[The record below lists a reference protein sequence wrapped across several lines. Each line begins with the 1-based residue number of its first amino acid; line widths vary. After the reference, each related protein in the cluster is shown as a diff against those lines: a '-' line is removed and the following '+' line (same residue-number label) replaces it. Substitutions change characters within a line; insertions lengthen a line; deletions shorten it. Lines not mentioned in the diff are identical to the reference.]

1 MPWITRLSVLI
12 ASTLAIL
19 PASSHAGWLDWVQKQ
34 AAELQ
39 VIPPTG
45 TQATALTED
54 EIVRGLKEALAT
66 GTRQAVSLLGKE
78 GGYLNNAKVKIPMP
92 ENLAYVERTLRAMG
106 QAKLAD
112 EFVTTLNRA
121 AEKAVPE
128 AAAIF
133 ADSIS
138 KMSLQDAKT
147 ILSGP
152 DDAATQYFRKTSE
165 GKLTERFQPLVKAAT
180 DEAGVTSSYKRLMQQ
195 LGPFTQYLGK
205 DAGDL
210 DGYITGKAMD
220 GLFLMIAEEEK
231 RIRTDPVARGT
242 ELLKKVFGTAKP

>member
-1 MPWITRLSVLI
+1 MPWINRIPVLL
-12 ASTLAIL
+12 ALVLAIL
-19 PASSHAGWLDWVQKQ
+19 PVTAHADWLDWLKKQ
-34 AAELQ
+34 ATELQ
-39 VIPPTG
+39 VVPPVG
-45 TQATALTED
+45 TQAAPLTED

-92 ENLAYVERTLRAMG
+92 ENLAYVERSLRAMG
-106 QAKLAD
+106 QGKLAD
-112 EFVTTLNRA
+112 EFVATLNHA

-138 KMSLQDAKT
+138 QMSLQDART

-152 DDAATQYFRKTSE
+152 DDAATQFFRKTSE
-165 GKLTERFQPLVKAAT
+165 SKLTERFQPMVKEAT
-180 DEAGVTSSYKRLMQQ
+180 DQAGVTSTYKRLMLQ
-195 LGPFTQYLGK
+195 LGPFAQYLGK

-231 RIRTDPVARGT
+231 RIRTDPIARGT
-242 ELLKKVFGTAKP
+242 ELLKRVFGSAKP